1 MKTSWFKNFFK
12 KDEDNIVVETLG
24 DTKNIE
30 CEGKSGE
37 VITIG
42 RELGSAGRKV
52 AKLVAEK
59 LNYDYYDK
67 EIITNA
73 AKQSGIDEKL
83 FSQVDESDL
92 DSFWY
97 EFSREAY
104 DKDEKDLSFKEMT
117 AADKL
122 FMIQSDTI
130 RDVAKKGS
138 CVIVGR
144 CATYILKD
152 NSKKIF
158 ICADEKDRI
167 ERIKRSYNVSSKEA
181 KDIMEKSDKKR
192 ENYHSYYTNQ
202 NWKDEKNYDLY
213 INTSEVGIDK
223 AVDMVI
229 SLIKKNK

>member
-1 MKTSWFKNFFK
+1 MNDSWFKKLFK
-12 KDEDNIVVETLG
+12 TNSEDKEMKNEENIVSNDEPKGGV
-24 DTKNIE
+24 
-30 CEGKSGE
+30 

-52 AKLVAEK
+52 AKKVAEK

-73 AKQSGIDEKL
+73 AKQSGIDENL

-92 DSFWY
+92 DSFWF
-97 EFSREAY
+97 EFSADAY
-104 DKDEKDLSFKEMT
+104 KKNEDKLSFKSMT

-130 RDVAKKGS
+130 REVASKGG

-144 CATYILKD
+144 CATYILK
-152 NSKKIF
+152 NTSKRIF
-158 ICADEKDRI
+158 ICANEKDRI
-167 ERIKRSYNVSSKEA
+167 ERIKRSYKVSEEEA
-181 KDIMEKSDKKR
+181 KDIMVKSDKKR

-202 NWKDEKNYDLY
+202 DWKDPKGYDLV
-213 INTSEVGIDK
+213 INTSELGVEK
-223 AVDMVI
+223 AVQKI
-229 SLIKKNK
+229 IELLKT